1 MQDFDTRNK
10 QIVEQGAVQFK
21 EWKSKMVDQALKTGN
36 REMLRQA
43 LEAKQ
48 VDSTKVKNAKRD
60 LTAKKIAEQRMK
72 RRFLEKAKKRGDLPA
87 DYDIDGAVYGR
98 K

>member
-1 MQDFDTRNK
+1 MQDFDRKNEE
-10 QIVEQGAVQFK
+10 IVLKSELQFK
-21 EWKSKMVDQALKTGN
+21 EWKSKMVDQALKTNN

-48 VDSTKVKNAKRD
+48 VDSPKVKNAKRD
-60 LTAKKIAEQRMK
+60 LTTKKIAEQRMK

-87 DYDIDGAVYGR
+87 DYDIDGVVYG